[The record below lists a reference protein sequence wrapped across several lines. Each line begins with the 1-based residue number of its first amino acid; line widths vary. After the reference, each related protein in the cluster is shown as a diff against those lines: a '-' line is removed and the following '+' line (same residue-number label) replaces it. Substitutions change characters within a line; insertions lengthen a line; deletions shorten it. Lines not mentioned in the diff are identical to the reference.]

1 MRTLVLMIAVAAL
14 GATAA
19 NGKVPARAPA
29 QQQAK
34 QPIFD
39 FLGQNTET
47 PSSPFMLGFKNCI
60 PAPSGKT
67 TCSNDLNVVKIGSA
81 QVVLLMMSFNDGK
94 LYSVIGDTIQM
105 AYPDLLAAFTVKY
118 GEPDVTEVRKWQN
131 KIGATFDNSVSIW
144 TFHGGKLELSQMGS
158 RRDSCGFQF
167 LSSKNT
173 PAAPPPTINF

>member
-1 MRTLVLMIAVAAL
+1 MRTLVLTFAVAAL

-47 PSSPFMLGFKNCI
+47 PASPFMLGSKNCI

-81 QVVLLMMSFNDGK
+81 QVVLLMMGFNDGM

-105 AYPDLLAAFTVKY
+105 AYPDLLAAFVAKY
-118 GEPDVTEVRKWQN
+118 GEPDEIEARRWQN
-131 KIGATFDNSVSIW
+131 KMGATFDNSVAIW
-144 TFHGGKLELSQMGS
+144 EFQGGKLELSQMGS

-167 LSSKNT
+167 LSSKNA
-173 PAAPPPTINF
+173 PAAPPPAINF